1 MSIRPYVVALCA
13 AVALTV
19 GCESRQSLPVSPS
32 VSDQGHSIS
41 AASPEQFAA
50 KADAG
55 KTVKLM
61 DACDPD
67 TFNAPPPVGVGPG
80 TCSRSGGVQ
89 FANFVDQLARHHS
102 IGAWHMAPSE
112 VMLKVGDVL
121 SAFNQGGEMH
131 TFTEVDEFGG
141 GNVPFI
147 NQLVGLTSFVPPECA
162 QAQLIAPGQST
173 SEVENDAGVEKY
185 QCCIHPWM
193 RAEVRIVAK

>member
-1 MSIRPYVVALCA
+1 MSIRACVVALCA
-13 AVALTV
+13 AVALAV

-41 AASPEQFAA
+41 AASPVQFAA
-50 KADAG
+50 KAGSG

-89 FANFVDQLARHHS
+89 FANFIDQLTRHHS
-102 IGAWHMAPSE
+102 IGAWHMAPG
-112 VMLKVGDVL
+112 VVTLKVGEVL
-121 SAFNQGGEMH
+121 SAFNHGGEAH
-131 TFTEVDEFGG
+131 TFTEVEEFGG
-141 GNVPFI
+141 GNVPFL
-147 NQLVGLTSFVPPECA
+147 NQILGLTFVPPECA
-162 QAQLIAPGQST
+162 QAKLLQPGQSS
-173 SEVENDAGVEKY
+173 SEVENDEGVEHY

-193 RAEVRIVAK
+193 RADVRISGK

>member
-1 MSIRPYVVALCA
+1 MSIRACVVALCA
-13 AVALTV
+13 VVALAVA
-19 GCESRQSLPVSPS
+19 CESRQSLPVSPS
-32 VSDQGHSIS
+32 ASDQGNSIS
-41 AASPEQFAA
+41 TASPAQFAA
-50 KADAG
+50 KVDSG

-67 TFNAPPPVGVGPG
+67 TFNLPPPMGAGPG
-80 TCSRSGGVQ
+80 TCSRPGGVQ
-89 FANFVDQLARHHS
+89 FANFVDQLMSHHS
-102 IGAWHMAPSE
+102 FGAWHMAPSE

-121 SAFNQGGEMH
+121 SALNQGGEKH
-131 TFTEVDEFGG
+131 TFTEVEEFGG

-147 NQLVGLTSFVPPECA
+147 NQLIGLTTVAPECA
-162 QAQLIAPGQST
+162 QAQLLAPGQSS